1 MSLEQYREELP
12 LLVRGAL
19 PDARAREILAAAETD
34 AELRHAIA
42 EERALE
48 RVLDD
53 YAVPA
58 PSAGFEARFWQR
70 FHTGKA
76 LGDEAVV
83 GRGSR
88 LLRLVGPLAA
98 GLLIAAG
105 LLVFYRGGPD
115 APPSPVAEGGN
126 VPASNTAPET
136 GSLPTVSLPVEDL
149 DEMDYLAGGLDLPER
164 ADKKLDAES
173 LALMKRLDDKAF
185 LDLDNIEHPDDI
197 ALVAELEL
205 LSGIDKA
212 TGEGE

>member
-19 PDARAREILAAAETD
+19 PDTRAREILAAAETD
-34 AELRHAIA
+34 AALRRAIA

-53 YAVPA
+53 YEVPEL
-58 PSAGFEARFWQR
+58 SAGFEARFWKR

-76 LGDEAVV
+76 LGDESV
-83 GRGSR
+83 GGRNSR

-105 LLVFYRGGPD
+105 LLLFYRGEPAGPG
-115 APPSPVAEGGN
+115 PVPVAEGGN
-126 VPASNTAPET
+126 APSANTAPEVA
-136 GSLPTVSLPVEDL
+136 SQAVEDL

-164 ADKKLDAES
+164 ADKKLDLET
-173 LALMKRLDDKAF
+173 LELMKRLDDKAF
-185 LDLDNIEHPDDI
+185 LDLDHIEHPDDI
-197 ALVAELEL
+197 ALVNELEL

-212 TGEGE
+212 GGEGE